1 MNANLV
7 YNFQMRFKKQI
18 ITLIFVILFIF
29 SFVSCGKN
37 SRTIPKLNYK
47 SIDSTQKPDQNKFS
61 DFKFGNEIR
70 QMYDY
75 SIVDEYISP
84 DKNNKNSKLNNYLAH
99 PDSIICKD
107 GSILTTYVKGHG
119 RGEILMSRSYDNG
132 STWIREQDLP
142 KTFSKSE
149 ETPTLYELDFKM
161 HPKYK
166 NEIKTVLISGRPGW
180 QQFIK
185 HGEGFS
191 CSLGDE
197 NGKNWTEFEHF
208 FSPLAQRKKYKEMT
222 GKWNPIV
229 AMASLIQLK
238 DPNTNQFI
246 NKWAGFFHDY
256 SFKIYKTILSFND
269 NGEMEWTDPEPVFN
283 KQRRIESL
291 AGLCEP
297 CVFRDPKS
305 NEIMILMRAQNR
317 KTQSFFAIST
327 DECIT
332 WNNLTE
338 TSSHITGD
346 RHKITVDKKT
356 GLLCMTFRD
365 ISYYGNNPNPKNQ
378 FSRGTMLWIGNYSDI
393 KERKPGLLLLK
404 LQHSYSKN
412 QNKEKDYTTA
422 DSDTG
427 YCGIVCTTNGHV
439 VVTTYG
445 KFNCKTKNSIIISKI
460 LNIKKLLEYFKD

>member
-1 MNANLV
+1 MNVNLV
-7 YNFQMRFKKQI
+7 YNFQMRLKKYI
-18 ITLIFVILFIF
+18 LTLILIILFVF
-29 SFVSCGKN
+29 SFASCEKN
-37 SRTIPKLNYK
+37 NKVIPKLNYR
-47 SIDSTQKPDQNKFS
+47 SIDSTQKPEQNQFNDS
-61 DFKFGNEIR
+61 NFGNEIR
-70 QMYDY
+70 HMYDY
-75 SIVDEYISP
+75 SIVDEYISQ
-84 DKNNKNSKLNNYLAH
+84 DKNNRNSNRKNYLAH
-99 PDSIICKD
+99 PDSITCND

-132 STWIREQDLP
+132 YTWIKEKDLP
-142 KTFSKSE
+142 KSFLKSE
-149 ETPTLYELDFKM
+149 ETPTLYKLNFKM

-166 NEIKTVLISGRPGW
+166 NETKTILISGRPGW

-197 NGKNWTEFEHF
+197 NGKNWGEFEHF
-208 FSPLAQRKKYKEMT
+208 FSPLSKRNKYKEMT

-229 AMASLIQLK
+229 AMASLVQLK

-256 SFKIYKTILSFND
+256 SFKIYKSVLSFND
-269 NGEMEWTDPEPVFN
+269 NGEIEWSDPEPIFMN
-283 KQRRIESL
+283 QRRIESL

-305 NEIMILMRAQNR
+305 NEIMIIMRAQNR
-317 KTQSFFAIST
+317 KTQSYFATST
-327 DECIT
+327 DECVT
-332 WNNLTE
+332 WSPLTE
-338 TSSHITGD
+338 TTTNITGD
-346 RHKITVDKKT
+346 RHKVTVDKNT

-365 ISYYGNNPNPKNQ
+365 ISYYGNNPSPKSQ

-393 KERKPGLLLLK
+393 KDKKPGLLLLK
-404 LQHSYSKN
+404 LQHSYAKN
-412 QNKEKDYTTA
+412 QNEERDYKTA

-427 YCGIVCTTNGHV
+427 YCGIVCTQDGHI

-445 KFNCKTKNSIIISKI
+445 KFNCKTKNSIIISKT
-460 LNIKKLLEYFKD
+460 LNIQKILEYFKV